1 MPSNVQAHFSTRV
14 NGVENVGNKARLR
27 FTASRKGVQGGE
39 GPSEEGF
46 IDADVIVGADG
57 VKSVIRTALQL
68 PSPKHA
74 FPSLEGKELPPAS
87 YRYTGTYCYRGLV
100 PMDKVKAI
108 EPEDQ
113 AVPNSAAV
121 DRMWFA
127 KDSHILTFPIEHGTV
142 GVGRWGYKVS
152 PAADAGVFAGPQRRR
167 IHLGPLQAQGPED
180 VRGPMGQTS
189 LP

>member
-113 AVPNSAAV
+113 TVPNSSAV

-142 GVGRWGYKVS
+142 GVAGLGIRLSRPLTWGFRRSSTSSHSSPTAPSPRIRGRSRAHG
-152 PAADAGVFAGPQRRR
+152 
-167 IHLGPLQAQGPED
+167 
-180 VRGPMGQTS
+180 
-189 LP
+189 